1 MGDVMKFPE
10 RIDDFIDAYSF
21 RDDEK
26 KYTNGSMLI
35 TVFRVKQAIDH
46 YMSKWIPAD
55 NPPEDDNY
63 ILLSFDNF
71 SLPLIGRYEDSEDG
85 GAYYLGD
92 CNEADTCIANDLFV
106 NAWMPLPEP
115 YRPEKESE

>member
-1 MGDVMKFPE
+1 MTEGIQMVMN
-10 RIDDFIDAYSF
+10 DDGAFEKY
-21 RDDEK
+21 DDTWDITIHCTSEEEQREVIEK
-26 KYTNGSMLI
+26 INARY
-35 TVFRVKQAIDH
+35 
-46 YMSKWIPAD
+46 WIPAD

-115 YRPEKESE
+115 YQPEKESE